1 MEKGLKKVF
10 SAMGAVFCAVIFE
23 FEEDS
28 VGSVVVLEAEA
39 VPERSE

>member
-1 MEKGLKKVF
+1 V
-10 SAMGAVFCAVIFE
+10 AAIFE

-28 VGSVVVLEAEA
+28 VGSVVILEAEA

>member
-1 MEKGLKKVF
+1 MSFIRQTAVSGNGVR
-10 SAMGAVFCAVIFE
+10 GAIFE